1 MDGLIILMMG
11 DFESEVNRNLNLLR
25 NHLLSTKG
33 YGIREKK
40 VINNQYFQ
48 FILSFISF
56 SPSPRR
62 LVVRLSS
69 FQSLQTTTIAQ
80 KRVLLMVV
88 EVE

>member
-1 MDGLIILMMG
+1 M
-11 DFESEVNRNLNLLR
+11 
-25 NHLLSTKG
+25 STKG

-56 SPSPRR
+56 SPSPPPRR
-62 LVVRLSS
+62 LVDRLSS